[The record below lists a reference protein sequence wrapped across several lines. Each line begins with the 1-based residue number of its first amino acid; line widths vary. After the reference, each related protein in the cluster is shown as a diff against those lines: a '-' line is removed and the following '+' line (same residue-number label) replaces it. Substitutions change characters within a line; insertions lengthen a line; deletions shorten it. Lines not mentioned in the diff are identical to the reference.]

1 MALNRRE
8 LLIGLSTLGSYP
20 FLSARAGS
28 SPSESTITDSFTSP
42 LPQAAAQSQGK
53 KVIVVGAGIGGLVSA
68 YELQRA
74 GFDVTVIEARDRVGG
89 RNWTLRGGDKVEYT
103 DGTTQTVQF
112 DKGFYFNAGPAR
124 IPSHHQIMLGYCRE
138 LGVELEVVVN
148 TSRNALVRPDL
159 AEPPFQLRQAVNDA
173 RGYIAELLTQS
184 VENNTAAT
192 TLSKADRKSL
202 QDFLKIWGDLSDKQT
217 YEGSARSG
225 YKTLPGAGNQLPLK
239 REPVPLKSLLNPA
252 LWTALVIDEYPEF
265 SPTMF
270 QPVGGMDQ
278 IPKAFHKRLG
288 ERVRFNS
295 EVQAINSQEQSA
307 SVVVKD
313 RLTSQITTLT
323 ADYVVVTLPLPLL
336 AKLQTNFSQPVKD
349 AIAATEFG
357 FANKVAWQ
365 APRFWETDLQI
376 YGGLSFLNHDA
387 YSFWYPSGGFQQPE
401 GVLIGAYNNGEVAR
415 RFGEKT
421 HAEQIALSKQA
432 VELLHPN
439 RSQLLKNPIAISWS
453 RIPYSLG
460 PWSSHEVKQPAYDL
474 LNQPQG
480 RVHLSSDS
488 LAHSGIGIWQESAAA
503 SARRVAQVV
512 LQHAS
517 QASSSTSGAAA

>member
-20 FLSARAGS
+20 FLGTRAAASTSAGA
-28 SPSESTITDSFTSP
+28 IADSFTPS
-42 LPQAAAQSQGK
+42 LPQTATPALGK

-74 GFDVTVIEARDRVGG
+74 GFDVTVFEARDRVGG
-89 RNWTLRGGDKVEYT
+89 RNWTLRRGDKVEYT

-112 DKGFYFNAGPAR
+112 DSGFYFNAGPAR
-124 IPSHHQIMLGYCRE
+124 IPSHHQIMLGYCQE
-138 LGVELEVVVN
+138 LGVALEVVVN

-184 VENNTAAT
+184 VKNDSAPQ
-192 TLSKADRKSL
+192 TLSKADRKGL

-225 YKTLPGAGNQLPLK
+225 YKVLPGSGDQLPVK
-239 REPVPLKSLLNPA
+239 RAPLPLKSLLNPA

-288 ERVRFNS
+288 QRVRFNS
-295 EVQAINSQEQSA
+295 EVQIIESQEASA

-313 RLTSQITTLT
+313 RLTGQTSTLT

-336 AKLQTNFSQPVKD
+336 TKLQTNFSQPVKD

-365 APRFWETDLQI
+365 SPRFWETDLQI

-415 RFGEKT
+415 RFGEKS
-421 HAEQIALSKQA
+421 HLEQIALSKQA

-439 RSQLLKNPIAISWS
+439 RSQLLKNPVAISWS

-503 SARRVAQVV
+503 SARRVAHVI
-512 LQHAS
+512 LQ
-517 QASSSTSGAAA
+517 QATQTGSVTQGTAA